1 MSADLD
7 QSKTGA
13 FGFPDNFDFDF
24 QGPLGLGDLDTI
36 NFGNYRDPSA
46 NFLMGDTTFDNNLF
60 FDDAYSNLFAVPET
74 VGKPDGAPKKS
85 LIAQIDAAKEA
96 DEVDPTNKELN
107 CDSIWCDSTTACPS
121 SAHADCFD
129 REKLNTCDKA
139 KNADF
144 DLDGLCKD
152 LQKKAKCS
160 GNGDNTT
167 VVDQKVFKEVLKKYL
182 GDDHFSKECE
192 EDMDKAG

>member
-1 MSADLD
+1 
-7 QSKTGA
+7 
-13 FGFPDNFDFDF
+13 
-24 QGPLGLGDLDTI
+24 LGLGDLDGI

-74 VGKPDGAPKKS
+74 IGKAPETVGKLDGAPKKS
-85 LIAQIDAAKEA
+85 LIAEIDAAKEA
-96 DEVDPTNKELN
+96 DELDPNSKELN
-107 CDSIWCDSTTACPS
+107 CDSIW
-121 SAHADCFD
+121 
-129 REKLNTCDKA
+129 EKLNTCDKA

-167 VVDQKVFKEVLKKYL
+167 VVDQKVFKEVMKKYL
-182 GDDHFSKECE
+182 GDDFSKKCE
-192 EDMDKAG
+192 EDMDKTG